1 MKEKAKKIKNSPI
14 KLGHSHGHNH
24 DHDVYEEEY
33 GKQESEWHEYTHDGV
48 SGQPVSLCHSGEA
61 NFRHRRRSFHQEQ
74 KISDW
79 YRWIIPNVL
88 NLSPYEILFIYILWR
103 WTWEQKHRVILLNCT
118 TCWWEN
124 RESRLIRLA
133 IKHACVF
140 VIRNKDVMRTSG
152 GPRT

>member
-1 MKEKAKKIKNSPI
+1 MKGHRKKGIKSRANKVFTKVKEKAKKIKNSPI

-48 SGQPVSLCHSGEA
+48 SGQPVSLCHPGEA

-79 YRWIIPNVL
+79 YRWIIPNMDVRTEAPCHPPKL
-88 NLSPYEILFIYILWR
+88 HDMLANLC
-103 WTWEQKHRVILLNCT
+103 QKSKAMC
-118 TCWWEN
+118 E
-124 RESRLIRLA
+124 LA
-133 IKHACVF
+133 
-140 VIRNKDVMRTSG
+140 
-152 GPRT
+152 